1 MQYFD
6 KNNNFGFFFQLKPMH
21 QQSQTTYAQKNSVR
35 TIFNLALYIYSIL
48 YCPEN
53 IIVKIILLTFSLC
66 LDGKQFSTFHHYYCK
81 FAYRTEN
88 GIANATTKCKKEDKC
103 AMISTLDCSDGESV
117 YSLCEKSTEL
127 IPKSE
132 ACTLKKKGNE
142 VTLKFLNTI
151 HIYMLNYQKIWQRY
165 IRFFKYFIHRSNL
178 FPKSKPTTIQR

>member
-6 KNNNFGFFFQLKPMH
+6 KNNDFGFFFQLKPMH
-21 QQSQTTYAQKNSVR
+21 QKSQTTYAQKNSVR
-35 TIFNLALYIYSIL
+35 TIFNPALYIYSIL

-53 IIVKIILLTFSLC
+53 IILKNTLVTCSLC
-66 LDGKQFSTFHHYYCK
+66 LDGDQFSTFDHYYCK

-88 GIANATTKCKKEDKC
+88 GIANATTKCKEEDKC

-142 VTLKFLNTI
+142 VTLKVLKRI
-151 HIYMLNYQKIWQRY
+151 HIYMVNYQEISQRY
-165 IRFFKYFIHRSNL
+165 IRLFLIFRS
-178 FPKSKPTTIQR
+178 S

>member
-6 KNNNFGFFFQLKPMH
+6 KNNDFGFFFQLKPMH
-21 QQSQTTYAQKNSVR
+21 QKSQTTYAQKNSVR
-35 TIFNLALYIYSIL
+35 TIFNPALYIYSIL

-66 LDGKQFSTFHHYYCK
+66 LDGKQFSTFEHYYCK

-88 GIANATTKCKKEDKC
+88 GIANATTKCKEEDKC
-103 AMISTLDCSDGESV
+103 AMISTLDCSDGQSV

-132 ACTLKKKGNE
+132 ACTL
-142 VTLKFLNTI
+142 
-151 HIYMLNYQKIWQRY
+151 
-165 IRFFKYFIHRSNL
+165 
-178 FPKSKPTTIQR
+178 